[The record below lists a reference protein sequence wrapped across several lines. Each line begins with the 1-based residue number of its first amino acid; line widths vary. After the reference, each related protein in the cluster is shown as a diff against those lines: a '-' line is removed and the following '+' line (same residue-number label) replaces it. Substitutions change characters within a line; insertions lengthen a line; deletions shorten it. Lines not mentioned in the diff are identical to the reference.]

1 MCLIPKES
9 AKIADKDIEVYKL
22 LCKSLTGEYVSPFR
36 RARYSINKLKT
47 ANIKYVRKYI
57 NCANINTE
65 VIEEGIHA
73 YIDYGRA
80 MLASYSLNA
89 FIFKA
94 IVPKGAIYVLGEDED
109 IVSTQLKVIEICH

>member
-1 MCLIPKES
+1 MCLIPKGS

-22 LCKSLTGEYVSPFR
+22 LYKSLKGDYVSPFR
-36 RARYSINKLKT
+36 WAKYSVGKLKT

-57 NCANINTE
+57 NGADTE

-80 MLASYSLNA
+80 MLDA
-89 FIFKA
+89 FSFDTFVFKA
-94 IVPKGAIYVLGEDED
+94 VIPKGATYVFSKDED